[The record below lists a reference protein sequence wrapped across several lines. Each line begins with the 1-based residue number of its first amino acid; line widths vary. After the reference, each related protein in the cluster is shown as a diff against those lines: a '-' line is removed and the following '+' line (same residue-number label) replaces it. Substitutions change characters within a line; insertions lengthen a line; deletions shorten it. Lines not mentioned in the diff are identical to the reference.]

1 MKEKEIN
8 SLIKLKSYK
17 KPNQYI
23 QKIFDLLYRKN
34 ENNYLYKRKHINE
47 TIYSYDTVKKEFYLT
62 MPKQFNSPISNKV
75 DTTLNA
81 ETPKK
86 RVNNCFSSDDIKK
99 LPSISLINK
108 IKIIYPKMKSI
119 VKKKRSNYFD
129 RFTLYNKK
137 YIYENHKQLNINQ
150 ESYKK
155 EKTVKYL
162 QRIVNETHKLNQIKD
177 NLLENNQIY
186 LNN

>member
-1 MKEKEIN
+1 M
-8 SLIKLKSYK
+8 KSYK

-47 TIYSYDTVKKEFYLT
+47 TIYSYDNVKKEFYLT
-62 MPKQFNSPISNKV
+62 MPKQFNSSISNKEEA
-75 DTTLNA
+75 TLNS

-86 RVNNCFSSDDIKK
+86 HVNNCFSSDDIKK
-99 LPSISLINK
+99 LPSINLINK
-108 IKIIYPKMKSI
+108 LKLTYPKIKSI
-119 VKKKRSNYFD
+119 IRKKKSNYFD
-129 RFTLYNKK
+129 RFTLYNTK
-137 YIYENHKQLNINQ
+137 YINEKHKQLNINQ

-162 QRIVNETHKLNQIKD
+162 QRIVNETHKLTQLKD
-177 NLLENNQIY
+177 NLLENNQIN